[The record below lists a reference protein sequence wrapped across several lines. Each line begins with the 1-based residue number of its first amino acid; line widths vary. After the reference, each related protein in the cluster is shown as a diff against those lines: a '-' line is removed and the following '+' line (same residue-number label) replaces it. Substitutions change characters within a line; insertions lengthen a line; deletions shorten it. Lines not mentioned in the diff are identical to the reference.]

1 MPVEDLQLWRL
12 FVLACY
18 KICSPCFSVQEVQ
31 ERHVLLRFCSTFQEK
46 YSRNRVTPNMH
57 LHAHLKACILDYGP
71 LCSFWLYSFKQFNG
85 MLGSCSTNN
94 RPVQIQIMRHFFQ
107 KQDIGD
113 TLLPE
118 QYRHIFQPILDKIRK
133 DQLGTLEEQIPLPV
147 SLLEL
152 SVGPIQ
158 RCLDWVSLEAY
169 TICPLRVID
178 TLHDTYAEFLKEV
191 YETIL
196 PPGTVIEGVT
206 EMFERNGSNG
216 YSGVRL
222 GSHDS
227 RLERSSFILASWC
240 GNDGS
245 NIQMDSFDLRPGVID
260 YFLNQKCLS
269 KREVSVVLHG
279 KSPLVSATSF

>member
-1 MPVEDLQLWRL
+1 
-12 FVLACY
+12 
-18 KICSPCFSVQEVQ
+18 
-31 ERHVLLRFCSTFQEK
+31 
-46 YSRNRVTPNMH
+46 MH

-133 DQLGTLEEQIPLPV
+133 DQLGTLEEQIPLPI

-152 SVGPIQ
+152 SVGPYQ

-169 TICPLRVID
+169 TISPPRVID
-178 TLHDTYAEFLKEV
+178 KLHNAYAEFLKEV

-206 EMFERNGSNG
+206 EMFERNSTIG

-227 RLERSSFILASWC
+227 RLDRSSFILASWC

-245 NIQMDSFDLRPGVID
+245 NIQMDSFDLRPGAID
-260 YFLNQKCLS
+260 YFLHQSVLVNGKYQSFYMARVRWFQRHPFRNRLGKPKWSLVPEPTWNGGTCIIYSTTKNPQSICCCLWYNW
-269 KREVSVVLHG
+269 
-279 KSPLVSATSF
+279 